1 MDAAIGIGANLHY
14 LSALAP
20 VHDDGL
26 GHLVTRLLCGW
37 QLWGCAVDLRLL
49 DFQLDVLIP
58 PKGAPSRKFQADE
71 ICTRVGLLSRVFAT

>member
-1 MDAAIGIGANLHY
+1 MMDAAIGIGANLHC

-26 GHLVTRLLCGW
+26 RLF
-37 QLWGCAVDLRLL
+37 

-58 PKGAPSRKFQADE
+58 PKGAPWREFQADE
-71 ICTRVGLLSRVFAT
+71 ICTRVALLSSVFAT

>member
-1 MDAAIGIGANLHY
+1 MKQPCRIGELRFRVPRLIEPLDAAIGIGANLHC

-37 QLWGCAVDLRLL
+37 QL
-49 DFQLDVLIP
+49 
-58 PKGAPSRKFQADE
+58 
-71 ICTRVGLLSRVFAT
+71 